1 VTSHVASSTGAEWR
15 VRVGADEATAAI
27 FEPAAAQPLGVLF
40 VCAHGAGGHMND
52 RGMLASTEHL
62 RQRGF
67 DVVRFNFLYREN
79 GASRPDPMPRL
90 EQCIVAVAS
99 RARQE
104 IGVGTLVLGG
114 RSMGGRAASMLVAA
128 GEFACDGLLLLAYP
142 LHPAG
147 QPEKLRDTHLAR
159 IKVPVLCLNGTRDA
173 LCQRDLMERAVG
185 RLDGWTMHWLEGAD
199 HGFHVLKRSGRSDG
213 EVLSEIAE
221 VSRAWAARLRRGTR
235 GPRGAHS
242 A

>member
-1 VTSHVASSTGAEWR
+1 MGSSTSAEWR
-15 VRVGADEATAAI
+15 VKVGADEATSAI
-27 FEPAAAQPLGVLF
+27 FEPALAQPLGVLF

-52 RGMLASTEHL
+52 PGMLASTGHL
-62 RQRGF
+62 RQAGF

-104 IGVGTLVLGG
+104 IGAGTLVLGG

-128 GEFACDGLLLLAYP
+128 GAFACDGLLLLAYP

-147 QPEKLRDTHLAR
+147 QPEKLRDAHLAR

-173 LCQRDLMERAVG
+173 LCQRDLMERAVDH
-185 RLDGWTMHWLEGAD
+185 LDGWTMHWLEGAD
-199 HGFHVLKRSGRSDG
+199 HGFHVLKRSGRSDD

-221 VSRAWAARLRRGTR
+221 VSRAWAARLRRGTSGR
-235 GPRGAHS
+235 
-242 A
+242 